1 MANTIPLRSKI
12 NKKFTWNAESVFKSA
27 KEWEAEVAAILAD
40 LPNVKKFEGRLGE
53 SADVLLEGM
62 RAVEA
67 LANRTYKIFMYA
79 GFSYSVDT
87 TNQKSAALFGKAQ
100 GVAGQVSG
108 ALSFVSP
115 ELIAMG
121 KAKLDEWMKGN
132 EKLAVYRH
140 SFEDLFRQQAHVRS
154 GEVEELL
161 GMVGDPFG
169 GAQNSSSMLVNAD
182 FKFAPAKD
190 KKGKKVEI
198 TQGNMHTSLMEHPD
212 RKVRQSA
219 FESYM
224 DKHLEFRNTLAANLN
239 TSIKNNIFNMRARK
253 FDTSLGASLFGLNIP
268 ESVFH
273 NLINTFKKK
282 LPVWHR
288 YFELRRKAL
297 GLRDVTYY
305 DMWAPI
311 VKSKPKVPYNKAVDL
326 ISESLAPLGKEYVD
340 VLRQGCL
347 KDQAL
352 GALAG
357 AVPGDDGSGGQRQ
370 SAIPLA
376 EQRLRHVR
384 RGAIVGKSND
394 IVDGMGR
401 FVPDLYHGDAGGLQQ
416 AARVGRVLDAN
427 DDDGVGLALD
437 QGRDHLLL
445 AFDVV

>member
-1 MANTIPLRSKI
+1 MANSIPLRSKI
-12 NKKFTWNAESVFKSA
+12 NKKYTWNAESVFKSA

-40 LPNVKKFEGRLGE
+40 LPNVKKFEGRLSE
-53 SADVLLEGM
+53 SAEVLLDGM

-108 ALSFVSP
+108 ALSFVNP

-169 GAQNSSSMLVNAD
+169 GAQNSSSMLVNSD

-219 FESYM
+219 FENYM

-253 FDTSLGASLFGLNIP
+253 FDTS
-268 ESVFH
+268 
-273 NLINTFKKK
+273 
-282 LPVWHR
+282 
-288 YFELRRKAL
+288 
-297 GLRDVTYY
+297 
-305 DMWAPI
+305 
-311 VKSKPKVPYNKAVDL
+311 
-326 ISESLAPLGKEYVD
+326 
-340 VLRQGCL
+340 
-347 KDQAL
+347 
-352 GALAG
+352 
-357 AVPGDDGSGGQRQ
+357 
-370 SAIPLA
+370 
-376 EQRLRHVR
+376 
-384 RGAIVGKSND
+384 
-394 IVDGMGR
+394 
-401 FVPDLYHGDAGGLQQ
+401 
-416 AARVGRVLDAN
+416 
-427 DDDGVGLALD
+427 
-437 QGRDHLLL
+437 
-445 AFDVV
+445 